1 MTVEFINVLHPFLSF
16 VESFSREEAHN
27 MVALMLYPRFKG
39 MDYIGKDQVAIL
51 V

>member
-1 MTVEFINVLHPFLSF
+1 
-16 VESFSREEAHN
+16 